1 MSKHNMLLGYARGK
15 VGSLVFARL
24 KGQQITRA
32 YNPSPNDRK
41 TNKQMTQRVKLPAL
55 VAFYQQNKSFF
66 PFAFTNKKT
75 TQSDY
80 NAFVSANLKL
90 ADVPY
95 YDKGLIAKGYPV
107 VGPYQGTDG
116 VVSEVACE
124 WGYLQNGA
132 GTGTVNTAVGV
143 VTSIKMPGSFLFEN
157 YPLKGSFS
165 ISDFSKA
172 VIAEN
177 PNIQNGDM
185 ITFYLVAYPS
195 IKFGAVVDVD
205 KLKLPNIVASCQIT
219 LNVDSNETAWGFA
232 LTFTADG
239 RENKLYM
246 YTNNDGILCLAS
258 QSFGAIQSTAYR
270 PTDFETLTYTNV
282 AMSVCCV
289 ISRNTGVQLVSRSRF
304 ALSPLAESYYK
315 NVNSALSLA
324 NAINSYGATGEALLE
339 NKETSFIDGQLT
351 SDTYAFQ
358 NNGAMS
364 GKMASGLCQ
373 LEPYNMPQSITIT
386 SAENAPATFGIA
398 LYTEEGQ
405 SPFFTAEN
413 VAIGQ
418 AVQIPSGYGLFWF
431 QLTGSGVTEET
442 QGSATVTYY
451 Q

>member
-55 VAFYQQNKSFF
+55 VAFYQQNKRFF

-143 VTSIKMPGSFLFEN
+143 LTSIKMPDNFLFEN
-157 YPLKGSFS
+157 YPVNGSFS
-165 ISDFSKA
+165 ISDFTKA

-195 IKFGAVVDVD
+195 IGFGAVVDVD
-205 KLKLPNIVASCQIT
+205 KLKMPNIIASRQIT
-219 LNVDSNETAWGFA
+219 LDVNSDETAWGFS
-232 LTFTADG
+232 LNFVADG
-239 RENKLYM
+239 RENKLYL
-246 YTNNDGILCLAS
+246 YTNNDNMLCLAS
-258 QSFGAIQSTAYR
+258 QSFRGVQSTSYS
-270 PTDFETLTYTNV
+270 PTDFETKTYANV

-289 ISRNTGVQLVSRSRF
+289 VSRNTGVQQVSRSRF
-304 ALSPLAESYYK
+304 ALSPLAESYYQK
-315 NVNSALSLA
+315 VNSSMSLA

-351 SDTYAFQ
+351 SDDYAFQ
-358 NNGAMS
+358 NNGALS
-364 GKMASGLCQ
+364 GKMASGLCELQ
-373 LEPYNMPQSITIT
+373 PNNMPQSIVIT
-386 SAENAPATFGIA
+386 SAENAPATFGVA
-398 LYTEEGQ
+398 LYTEEGET
-405 SPFFTAEN
+405 PFFTAEG
-413 VAIGQ
+413 VAVGQ

-431 QLTGSGVTEET
+431 QLTGTGVTAET
-442 QGSATVTYY
+442 EGTAKVTYY
-451 Q
+451 Y

>member
-1 MSKHNMLLGYARGK
+1 MLLGYARGK

-55 VAFYQQNKSFF
+55 VAFYQQNKTFF

-116 VVSEVACE
+116 AVSEVTCE

-132 GTGTVNTAVGV
+132 GDGTANTAVGV
-143 VTSIKMPGSFLFEN
+143 LTSIKMPSDFLFEN
-157 YPLKGSFS
+157 YPVQGSFS

-172 VIAEN
+172 VIEAN

-185 ITFYLVAYPS
+185 ITFYLVAFPS
-195 IKFGAVVDVD
+195 IKFGAVIDVN
-205 KLKLPNIVASCQIT
+205 KLNVPNIVASCQIT
-219 LNVDSNETAWGFA
+219 LDINSNETAWGFA

-239 RENKLYM
+239 RDNKLYL
-246 YTNNDGILCLAS
+246 YTNNDDMLCLAS
-258 QSFGAIQSTAYR
+258 QQFVEKQSTQYT
-270 PTDFETLTYTNV
+270 PTDFETKTYANV

-289 ISRNTGVQLVSRSRF
+289 VSRNNGVQQVSRSRF
-304 ALSPLAESYYK
+304 ALSPLAESYYQ
-315 NVNSALSLA
+315 NVNSASSLA
-324 NAINSYGATGEALLE
+324 NAINSYGAMGEALLE

-358 NNGAMS
+358 NSGAQS
-364 GKMASGLCQ
+364 GKTASGLCELQ
-373 LEPYNMPQSITIT
+373 PYNMPQSIVIT

-398 LYTEEGQ
+398 LYTEEGEA
-405 SPFFTAEN
+405 PFFTTEN

-431 QLTGSGVTEET
+431 QLTGAGVTEQT
-442 QGSATVTYY
+442 TGSATVTYY
-451 Q
+451 L